1 MNRDRLQVFSSLKL
15 IVGRLYSAWRDYPA
29 IRREL
34 HALPP
39 GPPIFVSGTHRSGTT
54 WYAKMLA
61 ARGLWYIHEP
71 FNPNK
76 RVWQTH
82 FPYAARGTSA
92 PEVDRLMRSVL
103 GGGFRQALMFENT
116 DHPLMPLRL
125 FPQPVNR
132 IMIKDPLACLLT
144 DYLTSRFQF
153 QTTILFRHP
162 AGFAA
167 SVCRLAWPRGEHIR
181 RLLDCQPLMDDHLT
195 PYAALLERHAD
206 TDTVASAAVLHGA
219 LNTVLWHFAQ
229 AGIGQW
235 FRFED
240 VCQDPIAH
248 FESQYRKLGLP
259 FNDDVARTLE
269 VNCFDRPRSIETY
282 HPHAVRRN
290 SQAMAES
297 WKQQLTVDN
306 VSQIREI
313 WEQFEIPLY
322 RDSNEWTLDPVPITD
337 ESCSSST

>member
-1 MNRDRLQVFSSLKL
+1 MMRVLSSLKL
-15 IVGRLYSAWRDYPA
+15 MAGRLSSAWRDYPA
-29 IRREL
+29 VRREL
-34 HALPP
+34 RALPP
-39 GPPIFVSGTHRSGTT
+39 GPPIFVTGTHRSGTT

-82 FPYAARGTSA
+82 FPYVARGTSA
-92 PEVDRLMRSVL
+92 PDIDRLMATVL
-103 GGGFRQALMFENT
+103 DGGFRQALMLANT
-116 DHPLMPLRL
+116 DHALMPLRL
-125 FPQPVNR
+125 FPQPVRR

-144 DYLTSRFQF
+144 DYLTSRFGF

-162 AGFAA
+162 AGFSA

-181 RLLDCQPLMDDHLT
+181 RLLDCQPLMSDHLDQ
-195 PYAALLERHAD
+195 HAHLMESHAG

-229 AGIGQW
+229 AGVGEW

-240 VCQDPIAH
+240 VCLDPISH
-248 FESQYRKLGLP
+248 FESQYQRLGLP
-259 FNDDVARTLE
+259 YNQDVARTLE
-269 VNCFDRPRSIETY
+269 VNCFDRARSVETY

-290 SQAMAES
+290 SRAMADS
-297 WKQQLTVDN
+297 WKQQLSADEVAR
-306 VSQIREI
+306 IRDI

-322 RDSNEWTLDPVPITD
+322 RDDQEWSLDQAPTD
-337 ESCSSST
+337 EPAVQNER